1 ASTVGLLSRLNVT
14 TLLELLPSRMP
25 EFNRFY
31 QDVLVR
37 QIAYGAAID
46 RGRTL
51 LELLEMLDPLI
62 LPEAIDEIG
71 MSLDRTASSSLIA
84 LASSGEA
91 ASRPAF
97 VQLKAIESLG
107 RLREAEAVPI
117 LRSIVEE
124 KKLWGRSQHR
134 ELRVAAAQALS
145 KIDPRYGSQVMS
157 ESGLDAAELA
167 MSPLDPAPACPWVRQ
182 RRYERIILPRTFSAT
197 LSSSW
202 GKSNVVMRE
211 MSLGGGMGTRND
223 NLRVGSEANVEISVG
238 VKKIRG
244 QVLLRRARVNEIGF
258 EFVSMDLDSRHR
270 LRRIL
275 VEASEKAPEN
285 RAANWDGER
294 KG

>member
-1 ASTVGLLSRLNVT
+1 LSRLSVT
-14 TLLELLPSRMP
+14 NLLDLLPSRMP

-31 QDVLVR
+31 QDVIVR
-37 QIAYGAAID
+37 QIAYGAASD

-51 LELLEMLDPLI
+51 LELLELLDPLI

-84 LASSGEA
+84 MASAGEA
-91 ASRPAF
+91 ASRPPF

-107 RLREAEAVPI
+107 RLREAEAVPV
-117 LRSIVEE
+117 LRSIVEQ
-124 KKLWGRSQHR
+124 KKLWGRTQHR
-134 ELRVAAAQALS
+134 ELRVAAAQALA
-145 KIDPRYGSQVMS
+145 KIDPRYGAQVLAD
-157 ESGLDAAELA
+157 SGLESSDLA
-167 MSPLDPAPACPWVRQ
+167 MCPLDPAPACPWVRQ
-182 RRYERIILPRTFSAT
+182 RRYERVILPKTFSAM

-202 GKSNVVMRE
+202 GKSNIVMRE

-223 NLRVGSEANVEISVG
+223 NLRVGSEANVDISVG

-258 EFVSMDLDSRHR
+258 EFVSMDLDSRYR

-285 RAANWDGER
+285 RASTWDGER
-294 KG
+294 KT